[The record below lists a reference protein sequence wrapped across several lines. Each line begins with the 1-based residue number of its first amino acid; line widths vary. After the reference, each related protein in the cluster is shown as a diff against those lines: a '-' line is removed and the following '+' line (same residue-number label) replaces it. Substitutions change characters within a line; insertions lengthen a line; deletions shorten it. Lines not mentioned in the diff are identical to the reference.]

1 MISYQNVNIVYGLHF
16 IIGTEMSETKTSDLC
31 KVVESEACKLLGG
44 EVQQKIIGLVRSEE
58 LPICT
63 IAEKLNM
70 TPQAIYHHIKKLE
83 KAGLVH
89 VTREERCGHL
99 IQSYY
104 QATAKNFISS
114 TGDPDST
121 SPTRPEEGLR
131 DVLEGLDKMGFKMEA
146 NEENLLKLA
155 EIQKSRRKF
164 TKLRSPVNEICTKCG
179 SGDFF
184 FKSGPVD
191 PLKSDHIYH
200 YANLLMLTDEEY
212 EERLENE
219 RKLRDF
225 LLSICQEKPTT

>member
-1 MISYQNVNIVYGLHF
+1 
-16 IIGTEMSETKTSDLC
+16 MSKTKTSSLC

-44 EVQQKIIGLVRSEE
+44 EVQQRIIGLLRSEE

-114 TGDPDST
+114 TSEPDSKYQV
-121 SPTRPEEGLR
+121 SAQEGLR
-131 DVLEGLDKMGFKMEA
+131 AILEGLDKIGFKIEA
-146 NEENLLKLA
+146 KEENLLKLA

-164 TKLRSPVNEICTKCG
+164 TKLRSPVNEICSKCG

-184 FKSGPVD
+184 FKSGPMD
-191 PLKSDHIYH
+191 PLKLDHIYH

-212 EERLENE
+212 EERLNNE
-219 RKLRDF
+219 RKLREF